1 MVLNLL
7 ENALINSTSKVTNA
21 RQIQWTS
28 QNNDIAFDPGIRI
41 FCTQYYQ
48 NYIASDTD
56 HACLTRPDGTQIAEL
71 IQYLL

>member
-1 MVLNLL
+1 ML

-28 QNNDIAFDPGIRI
+28 QNKDIAFDLGIRI

-48 NYIASDTD
+48 NDIASDTD
-56 HACLTRPDGTQIAEL
+56 HA
-71 IQYLL
+71 

>member
-1 MVLNLL
+1 MVLDML

-28 QNNDIAFDPGIRI
+28 QNKDIAFDLGIRI

-48 NYIASDTD
+48 NDIASDTD
-56 HACLTRPDGTQIAEL
+56 HA
-71 IQYLL
+71 